1 VVPLQRVTV
10 RDAAAAALLGA
21 VAFSCR
27 LALANVLLLTAL
39 ALGWWAWRRGELA
52 GRPYARPL
60 LPPMLAF
67 AVVSVVAAVASLEP
81 LVSLRATVRLLVF
94 ALVPLTAAVADER
107 WWSRLVVA
115 LAGVGGVLAV
125 WGIVEYHLGADSLE
139 NRIRGPLSH
148 YMTYSGWL
156 LLVVLVL
163 VAELVLAPR
172 RRLWLG
178 IPAVLGASALLLSF
192 TRNAWVGLAAGLLL
206 LAVLWRRRLLLVYP
220 VVAVALLVVLPRT
233 VVERAIS
240 TVDLRQPA
248 NYDRLCMLISGV
260 QMVRDHPWT
269 GVGPGTVSRVYSLY
283 RRDDAPRWRVPH
295 LHNNVL
301 QLAAERGLLGA
312 AAYLW
317 LVGAFALGAW
327 RSAASGKGAMRTAAA
342 ACLVAV
348 TGITV
353 AGLFEYNFWD
363 AEIQYLPL
371 ALLGVGAGAGERVT
385 P

>member
-363 AEIQYLPL
+363 AEIQYLTL

>member
-1 VVPLQRVTV
+1 MVPLQRVTV

-363 AEIQYLPL
+363 AEIQYLTL

>member
-1 VVPLQRVTV
+1 MVQGRRVTV

-21 VAFSCR
+21 VAISCR
-27 LALANVLLLTAL
+27 LALANLLLVTAL

-52 GRPYARPL
+52 GLPFARRL
-60 LPPMLAF
+60 LPPLVAF
-67 AVVSVVAAVASLEP
+67 AILSLLAAATSLDP
-81 LVSLRATVRLLVF
+81 VVSLRATVRLLVF
-94 ALVPLTAAVADER
+94 ALVPLTAALADER

-115 LAGVGGVLAV
+115 LAAVGGVLAV

-163 VAELVLAPR
+163 LVELFLSPR

-178 IPAVLGASALLLSF
+178 IPTSLGVVALLLSF

-206 LAVLWRRRLLLVYP
+206 LAVLWRRRLLLIYP
-220 VVAVALLVVLPRT
+220 VVAVALWLVVPRT

-260 QMVRDHPWT
+260 QMVRDYPWT
-269 GVGPGTVSRVYSLY
+269 GVGPGMVSSIYSLY

-301 QLAAERGLLGA
+301 QLAAERGLPAA

-317 LVGAFALGAW
+317 LLGAFALQAW
-327 RSAASGKGAMRTAAA
+327 RSAASGKGVVRTAAA

-363 AEIQYLPL
+363 AEIQYLTL
-371 ALLGVGAGAGERVT
+371 ALLGVGAGVGERAVT
-385 P
+385 